1 MKLKY
6 SMDVIERTECMS
18 KICIL
23 KKYEIIKFE
32 SLLSYI
38 FVQISHSEW
47 DKAICLT
54 VRLLLAIWAN
64 CWHYSVYQ
72 TIVI

>member
-38 FVQISHSEW
+38 FVQISHSE
-47 DKAICLT
+47 
-54 VRLLLAIWAN
+54 
-64 CWHYSVYQ
+64 
-72 TIVI
+72 